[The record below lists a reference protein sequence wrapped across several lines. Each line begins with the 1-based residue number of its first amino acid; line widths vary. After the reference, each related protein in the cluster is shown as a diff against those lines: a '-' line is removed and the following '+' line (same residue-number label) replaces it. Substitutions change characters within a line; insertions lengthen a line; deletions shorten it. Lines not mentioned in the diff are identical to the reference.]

1 MRNSFAVP
9 GPYGG
14 NRRLCRQGY
23 YKLDVPVRT
32 IVPVSDYIIAADSGI
47 AQSNQAGAA
56 GFERNLS

>member
-1 MRNSFAVP
+1 MR
-9 GPYGG
+9 
-14 NRRLCRQGY
+14 NRRLFRQGY

>member
-9 GPYGG
+9 DPYGG

-32 IVPVSDYIIAADSGI
+32 IVPVSDYIIACLLYTSDAAD
-47 AQSNQAGAA
+47 
-56 GFERNLS
+56 E